1 MDRRKFL
8 KQSAYTGILLT
19 SGAFPLFAGS
29 KDPDITRLTILHTN
43 DVHSRMDPFPMD
55 GSKNQGLG
63 GVAKRATLIK
73 RVRSEQKNVLLLD
86 AGDYFQ
92 GTPYYNFFGGEVE
105 IKMMTEL
112 GYDAATLG
120 NHDFD
125 NGLDGLE
132 RQLVHANFPIISS
145 NYDFRD
151 TIMNKKTIPYKV
163 FVKDGIK
170 IGVFGLGISLDG
182 LVLKSHYKNTL
193 YLDPISEGQKWA
205 TFLRHEEQ
213 CDYVI
218 CLSHL
223 GYKYPKE
230 PHKISDHIL
239 AKNTKDIDLI
249 IGGHTHTFLNKPD
262 RLQNMEGRPVL
273 VSQAGWAGIVLGRLD
288 VYFERNKKDS
298 CVTCKNML
306 VD

>member
-1 MDRRKFL
+1 MNRRHFL
-8 KQSAYTGILLT
+8 KNTAYTGILLT
-19 SGAFPLFAGS
+19 TGVFPLWADS

-55 GSKNQGLG
+55 GSRNQGLG

-73 RVRSEQKNVLLLD
+73 RVRAEQKNVLLLD

-92 GTPYYNFFGGEVE
+92 GTPYFNFFGGEVE
-105 IKMMTEL
+105 IKMMSEL

-125 NGLDGLE
+125 GGLDGLE

-145 NYDFRD
+145 NYDFSD
-151 TIMNKKTIPYKV
+151 TIMNGKSIPYKI
-163 FVKDGIK
+163 FKKDGIK
-170 IGVFGLGISLDG
+170 IGVFGLGIAFEG
-182 LVLKSHYKNTL
+182 LVIKSNYKNTL
-193 YLDPISEGQKWA
+193 YIDPIAEGQKWA
-205 TFLRHEEQ
+205 SFLRNEEK

-230 PHKISDHIL
+230 PNKISDDIL
-239 AKNTKDIDLI
+239 AKNTKEIDLI
-249 IGGHTHTFLNKPD
+249 IGGHTHTFLDKPD
-262 RLQNMEGRPVL
+262 RLQNLEGRPVI
-273 VSQAGWAGIVLGRLD
+273 VTQVGWAGIVLGRLD
-288 VYFERNKKDS
+288 VYFERNKKDT
-298 CVTCKNML
+298 CVTCNNLM
-306 VD
+306 VG